1 MKVIWIPSLTPPA
14 SDRLAP
20 AAEVQVNTQFESTR
34 PAPARFASRQSFAR
48 QIWFPAL
55 IIAGSAVLC
64 VGALGF
70 ARYDALANSDILSRS
85 VTSIVTEQASRSVG
99 MVEYR
104 LLHVAAQFTG
114 PQAPA
119 GEAARAALEV
129 ERDALPHCQG
139 LAVLDPSGAVLF
151 SASNRT
157 AALPNDMDPV
167 DVAGMRA
174 IVARVRAAPQRLL
187 SFELIQVD
195 GKTTIYA
202 GLARRAPDGA
212 ILAIAVSRL
221 DPGYFSALWNGVDL
235 GREGRIALLRDDGL
249 VIAALP
255 ASGAGRLQFA
265 DVVSK
270 LTAGSTHL
278 EVKQLTRRAALPGY
292 PGLQV
297 ATGRSLHELLASW
310 RQFALL
316 VAVLWALGSGGV
328 IFLFLLL
335 RRSLHRAEAAVLALR
350 RSDQKFAAAF
360 RASPDGIVLT
370 SLTSGRFVEV
380 SDSVTRMTGY
390 TREELLGS
398 DMTTTS
404 MWIDE
409 ADRAQYL
416 AALHRDGRVVDME
429 ARFRIKSGEER
440 IGQMSGELVHSDGDV
455 LIMGI
460 VRDITAHKQREQL
473 IWEQGNFDSLTG
485 LPNRH
490 MFRTRLQQLLDQTRG
505 AAPPFAL
512 LLIDLDQFKEVN
524 DTLGHEVGDQLL
536 LAVADRLRR
545 AVASGVTVARLGGDE
560 FTILL
565 GCGDVAQ
572 ALAPEVL
579 SGIVGHLVRELAQP
593 FLLGADKVFVSASI
607 GVARYPDA
615 GVNAEELLRHADQ
628 AMYAAKSAGRNRF
641 CHYESGMQ
649 AQAQERAALTLDLR
663 GALAGGQFTLA
674 FQPIV
679 DMADH
684 TISKAEALL
693 RWEHPVR
700 GSVSPATFIP
710 VAEQSGLIIDI
721 GDWVFRQAAVVLGQ
735 LRREVDPDFE
745 ISINVSPVQFQNDPG
760 LPSRW
765 LAHLAKLGVCPAGMT
780 IEITE
785 GLLLDVTDQVRASLA
800 ALGRA
805 GMQIALDDFGTGY
818 SSLAYLKKF
827 DIDFLKIDRAFVTH
841 IETDAE
847 GRALCEAIVAMA
859 HTLGLRVT
867 VEGVETAAQYA
878 LMRAMAC
885 DYAQGYFLSRAVPVA
900 SLMQLCA
907 DAPAGPGV
915 RRQMA
920 ACES

>member
-1 MKVIWIPSLTPPA
+1 MKSKL
-14 SDRLAP
+14 
-20 AAEVQVNTQFESTR
+20 E
-34 PAPARFASRQSFAR
+34 SRQSFAR

-70 ARYDALANSDILSRS
+70 ARYDALANSEILSRS
-85 VTSIVTEQASRSVG
+85 VTSIVTEQASRSVNL
-99 MVEYR
+99 VEYR
-104 LLHVAAQFTG
+104 LLHVGAQFSGPHAPTG
-114 PQAPA
+114 
-119 GEAARAALEV
+119 AAALAALEV
-129 ERDALPHCQG
+129 ERQALPHCQG
-139 LAVLDPSGAVLF
+139 LAVLAPNGTVLF
-151 SASNRT
+151 SSSNRT
-157 AALPNDMDPV
+157 DARPDEMDPV

-174 IVARVRAAPQRLL
+174 IVARVRAAPQPLL

-202 GLARRAPDGA
+202 GVARRDASGT

-221 DPGYFSALWNGVDL
+221 DPAYFSALWNGVDL
-235 GREGRIALLRDDGL
+235 GREGRIALLRQDGL

-265 DVVSK
+265 DAVSE

-297 ATGRSLHELLASW
+297 ATGRSLHELLSSW

-316 VAVLWALGSGGV
+316 VTILWIIGSACV
-328 IFLFLLL
+328 IGLFLLL
-335 RRSLHRAEAAVLALR
+335 RRSLNRAEDAVLALH

-370 SLTSGRFVEV
+370 SLTTGRFIEV

-390 TREELLGS
+390 TRAELLGP
-398 DMTTTS
+398 DMSTTS
-404 MWIDE
+404 MWIDD

-416 AALHRDGRVVDME
+416 AALRRDGRVVDME

-440 IGQMSGELVHSDGDV
+440 IGQMSGEVVYSDGEQ

-460 VRDITAHKQREQL
+460 VRDITSHKQREQL

-490 MFRTRLQQLLDQTRG
+490 MFRIRLQQLLDQTRG
-505 AAPPFAL
+505 AALPFAL

-536 LAVADRLRR
+536 LAVAGRLRR
-545 AVASGVTVARLGGDE
+545 AVATGVTVARLGGDE

-565 GCGDVAQ
+565 GSGDGPQ
-572 ALAPEVL
+572 ALAPDAL
-579 SGIVGHLVRELAQP
+579 ATIVGELVRQLAQP
-593 FLLGADKVFVSASI
+593 FVLDADKVFVSASI
-607 GVARYPDA
+607 GVARYPEG

-628 AMYAAKSAGRNRF
+628 AIYAAKSAGRNRY
-641 CHYESGMQ
+641 CNYEPSMQ
-649 AQAQERAALTLDLR
+649 AQAQERAALTGDLR

-679 DMADH
+679 DMADGS
-684 TISKAEALL
+684 IAKAEALL

-735 LRREVDPDFE
+735 LRREVDPHFQ
-745 ISINVSPVQFQNDPG
+745 ISINVSPVQFQNDPC
-760 LPSRW
+760 LPARW
-765 LAHLAKLGVCPAGMT
+765 LTHLAQLGVDPAGMT

-785 GLLLDVTDQVRASLA
+785 GLLLDVTEQVRTSLA

-827 DIDFLKIDRAFVTH
+827 DIDFLKIDRAFVTN
-841 IETDAE
+841 IESDPE
-847 GRALCEAIVAMA
+847 DRALCEAIVAMA

-867 VEGVETAAQYA
+867 VEGVETAGQYA
-878 LMRAMAC
+878 IMRHMAC
-885 DYAQGYFLSRAVPVA
+885 DHAQGYFISRAVPVA
-900 SLMQLCA
+900 SLMLQCGA
-907 DAPAGPGV
+907 APARAGAAQ
-915 RRQMA
+915 RRIA
-920 ACES
+920 VTAP